1 MQWTNSPHFYFAH
14 QYQELKGDVP
24 HKYYDLSMQQGVMEY
39 YHPEVGAVDGDQTN
53 IIQKHKATRISLVPR
68 PCFIKV
74 TGGKT
79 GPGRHCQG
87 PSVHALVCPRIPGVT
102 VISVWKPFRIL
113 V

>member
-1 MQWTNSPHFYFAH
+1 MAV
-14 QYQELKGDVP
+14 EVV
-24 HKYYDLSMQQGVMEY
+24 GVRECVSFVR
-39 YHPEVGAVDGDQTN
+39 EGQRWGRNVGLV
-53 IIQKHKATRISLVPR
+53 KHVLESYRVASLVPR

-87 PSVHALVCPRIPGVT
+87 RSAHALVCPRIPGVT
-102 VISVWKPFRIL
+102 VISFWKPFRIL